1 MALLRVKNWSE
12 FQHYKDRSP
21 PWIKLHKGLLDDYE
35 YQCLP
40 LASKALAPMLWLL
53 ASESSDGSIDFN
65 VKKIAFRLR
74 VAERDV
80 VEALSALIS
89 AGFLYEELAENEP
102 ASSALAE
109 CLQDACL
116 ETERETEE
124 EREAEERVASAHKSA
139 SPPSTL
145 GLRELV
151 AEGVNEQHARDWL
164 KVRKT
169 KKAPLTRTA
178 WDDLNREALK
188 AGISPAS
195 AVAICARKSWQGF
208 NATWNWRDDSG
219 PSARPGARAPTA
231 AELRVL
237 QASPG
242 LAAPH
247 LRQAIPMTFDME
259 SDDDAPK
266 RLG

>member
-74 VAERDV
+74 SSEREV
-80 VEALSALIS
+80 IEALNALVS
-89 AGFLYEELAENEP
+89 AGFLYEERAENET
-102 ASSALAE
+102 ASNVLAE
-109 CLQDACL
+109 RLQDACL

-124 EREAEERVASAHKSA
+124 ETKKEEKVASASKSA
-139 SPPSTL
+139 APPDTL
-145 GLRELV
+145 RLRDLV
-151 AEGVNEQHARDWL
+151 AEGINEQHARDWL

-188 AGISPAS
+188 AGISAAT

-208 NATWNWRDDSG
+208 NASWNWRDEPANGGRVGGRS
-219 PSARPGARAPTA
+219 PTP

-237 QASPG
+237 QACPD

-247 LRQAIPMTFDME
+247 LRQIQPLTFDME

-266 RLG
+266 LLG